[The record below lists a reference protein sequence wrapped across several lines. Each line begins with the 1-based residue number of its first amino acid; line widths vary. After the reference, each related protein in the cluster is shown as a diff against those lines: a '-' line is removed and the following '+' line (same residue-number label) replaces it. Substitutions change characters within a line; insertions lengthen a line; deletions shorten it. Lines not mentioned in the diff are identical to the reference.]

1 MKSIAA
7 IVYAAVFIF
16 VSACMT
22 AAATG
27 AEVFTANEK
36 IPVVSQD
43 LSGLDFEDPLSIVL
57 LDWGAVG
64 ATGNMVVVLQQ
75 TTMNDNTATAFN
87 ESQPSAVPE
96 PASMFLVGTGLL
108 AIAGIGRKRLLN
120 KKKSK
125 GPQRQAFRFG
135 GRGS

>member
-1 MKSIAA
+1 
-7 IVYAAVFIF
+7 
-16 VSACMT
+16 
-22 AAATG
+22 
-27 AEVFTANEK
+27 
-36 IPVVSQD
+36 
-43 LSGLDFEDPLSIVL
+43 LDFEDPLSIVL